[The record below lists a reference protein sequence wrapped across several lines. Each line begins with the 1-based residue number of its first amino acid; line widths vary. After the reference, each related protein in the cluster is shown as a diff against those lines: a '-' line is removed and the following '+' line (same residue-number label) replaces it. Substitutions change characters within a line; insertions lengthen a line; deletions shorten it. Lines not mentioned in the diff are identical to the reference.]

1 MTTPTPKKRLDV
13 RRKALIVA
21 AAAAVAAPMEGLR
34 QVAYYDPP
42 GVLTVCYGS
51 TKNVEKGKVYS
62 IGECKARLSADMLE
76 AVEAVDRCVPG
87 LPDGPLIAFSDAVF
101 NLGPTIAC
109 NKQKST
115 AARMLSAGDIEGAC
129 RQLPRWSYASVS
141 GVSVQLPGLVK
152 RRAAEMSICLGG
164 VAGERS

>member
-21 AAAAVAAPMEGLR
+21 AASAVAAPMEGLR

-101 NLGPTIAC
+101 NLGPPIAC

-115 AARMLSAGDIEGAC
+115 AARMLAAGDISGAC
-129 RQLPRWSYASVS
+129 RQLPRWDKASVA
-141 GVSVQLPGLVK
+141 GVMMPLPGLTK
-152 RRAAEMSICLGG
+152 RRAAEMRICLGG
-164 VAGERS
+164 LNA

>member
-1 MTTPTPKKRLDV
+1 MTTPTPKKLLDT

-21 AAAAVAAPMEGLR
+21 AAAALAAPMEGLR

-76 AVEAVDRCVPG
+76 AVETVDRCVPG
-87 LPDGPLIAFSDAVF
+87 LPDGPLIAFSDAVY

-109 NKQKST
+109 NKKNST
-115 AARMLSAGDIEGAC
+115 AARMLSAGDIAGAC
-129 RQLPRWSYASVS
+129 RQLPRWSYASVA
-141 GVSVQLPGLVK
+141 GVKVQLPGLTK
-152 RRAAEMSICLGG
+152 RRAVEMNICLGG
-164 VAGERS
+164 LNA